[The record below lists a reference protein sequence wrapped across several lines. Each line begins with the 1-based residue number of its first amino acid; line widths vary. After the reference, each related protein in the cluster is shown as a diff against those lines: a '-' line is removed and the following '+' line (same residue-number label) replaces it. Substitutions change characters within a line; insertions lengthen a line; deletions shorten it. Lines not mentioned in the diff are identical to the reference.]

1 MYYSQLNKLAFIDNG
16 TTLLHSTQIQSISS
30 KNKNWKNNVV
40 VAWNLKTTQPRYICP
55 GLLIGV
61 SRNRSTFLTHHNIEF
76 FNAEEE
82 KLSAWEAATGIEI
95 PLEAI
100 KPDDYELHQ
109 RILISARDQSKLTL
123 HVNDVLN
130 RLSPTSFLVPDYSPA
145 ASGAFLDTWA
155 MTPNNRYIIVTL
167 SGDVAGHDWAKGV
180 SISIAQSKTELIQ
193 GKETH
198 SFQVNRFQ
206 GDPSL
211 NFSEEHNLMAISGGN
226 ESFTVYDLNRWQ
238 KVREVWIEGFRYIV
252 GFHPKNKWFIAAT
265 SQQYMREQAQNKTLF
280 HIYLLDIKNPIRD
293 GAIIQRGK
301 VKRIIKET
309 RPIEKLLFHPNGKY
323 LVSLLTNNTVHLWDI
338 AKGELAATLSL
349 S

>member
-1 MYYSQLNKLAFIDNG
+1 MYYSQSNKLAFVNSG
-16 TTLLHSTQIQSISS
+16 TTLLHSTQVQSISS
-30 KNKNWKNNVV
+30 PNKNWKSNIV
-40 VAWNLKTTQPRYICP
+40 VAWDLKTAQPRYTCP
-55 GLLIGV
+55 GSLIGV
-61 SRNRSTFLTHHNIEF
+61 SRNRSTFLTHRNIEF
-76 FNAEEE
+76 FNTEEE
-82 KLSAWEAATGIEI
+82 KFSAWEAVTGTEI

-109 RILISARDQSKLTL
+109 RILISAKDQSKLML

-130 RLSPTSFLVPDYSPA
+130 NLSPTSFLIPDYSPA
-145 ASGAFLDTWA
+145 PGAFLDTWA

-167 SGDVAGHDWAKGV
+167 SGDVAGHDWAQGV
-180 SISIAQSKTELIQ
+180 SISIAQRKTDLIQ

-198 SFQVNRFQ
+198 RFQVNRFQ
-206 GDPSL
+206 GDPPL

-226 ESFTVYDLNRWQ
+226 ASFTVYDLNRWQ
-238 KVREVWIEGFRYIV
+238 QVREIWVEGFRYIV
-252 GFHPKNKWFIAAT
+252 SFHPKDKWFIAA
-265 SQQYMREQAQNKTLF
+265 SSEQHTTEQGQNKTFF

-293 GAIIQRGK
+293 GVITQRGK

-309 RPIEKLLFHPNGKY
+309 GPIEKILFHPNGKY
-323 LVSLLTNNTVHLWDI
+323 LISLLTNNTVHLWDI